1 MCLSPDMSVGNV
13 IINKTLAASSV
24 STASLAAGK
33 VLCSPFLFEGNDA
46 VLFTAAG
53 KGELVQVQLL
63 ETATATPIEGDI
75 RLHFFAPNDAAI
87 SPGSVGMD
95 FTVAAAPEKWIGYV
109 DIVNADYV
117 TAGAYAQATVFP
129 KLHLFSGADN
139 SKITVV
145 AVTNGSIDYASG
157 VALSLS
163 LAVKQNV

>member
-13 IINKTLAASSV
+13 VIKKTLAATGV

-33 VLCSPFLFEGNDA
+33 VLCNPFLFEGDDA
-46 VLFTAAG
+46 VLLTAAG

-87 SPGSVGMD
+87 SPGL
-95 FTVAAAPEKWIGYV
+95 VAADFAFITPEKWLGYV
-109 DIVNADYV
+109 DIVNADYA

-145 AVTNGSIDYASG
+145 AVTNGAIDYASG